1 MTRLGHS
8 SPELPVNSMHLEQK
22 GPFSSCT
29 ATVGL
34 RERKKERLR
43 QAILVTALQ
52 LFKERG
58 YEQTRISDIA
68 SAVEIGDATLYRY
81 FASKE
86 AIVNGISA
94 MAMQMPPEQ
103 LPDVRSDVGVEEHVR
118 AVYGGGVAAQVL
130 AHRWIFRLAGS
141 MPPSSNLFGSD
152 EDVASGLRRHLESA
166 MLQGQTRGEITTE
179 IDAVTLTDLLASML
193 NTTVLGWA
201 RSDGDAEL
209 QPRIE
214 AVIRVFFRGVGK

>member
-8 SPELPVNSMHLEQK
+8 SSELPVSSVHLERK
-22 GPFSSCT
+22 GQILDWR
-29 ATVGL
+29 ATGGL

-43 QAILVTALQ
+43 QAILDTALQ

-68 SAVEIGDATLYRY
+68 SAVEIGEATLYRY

-86 AIVNGISA
+86 AIVNEISA
-94 MAMQMPPEQ
+94 MAMQMPREQ
-103 LPDVRSDVGVEEHVR
+103 LPDLRTDVRVEEHVR
-118 AVYGGGVAAQVL
+118 AVYGGVATQVL
-130 AHRWIFRLAGS
+130 ANRWIFKLAGS
-141 MPPSSNLFGSD
+141 LPLGSNLFSSD
-152 EDVASGLRRHLESA
+152 EDVASGLGRHLQSA
-166 MLQGQTRGEITTE
+166 LREGQKRGEVTNE
-179 IDAVTLTDLLASML
+179 VDAATLTDLFASML
-193 NTTVLGWA
+193 STTVFGWA
-201 RSDGDAEL
+201 RGDGSAEL

>member
-1 MTRLGHS
+1 MTRLGHGS
-8 SPELPVNSMHLEQK
+8 SELQGQFLN
-22 GPFSSCT
+22 CR
-29 ATVGL
+29 ATGGL

-43 QAILVTALQ
+43 QAILDTALR

-58 YEQTRISDIA
+58 YDQTRISDIA
-68 SAVEIGDATLYRY
+68 SAVEIGEATLYRY

-86 AIVNGISA
+86 AIVHGISA
-94 MAMQMPPEQ
+94 MAMQLPPEQ
-103 LPDVRSDVGVEEHVR
+103 LPDVRTDVGVEEHVR
-118 AVYGGGVAAQVL
+118 AVYGGDVAAQVL

-141 MPPSSNLFGSD
+141 MPPNSNLFSSD

-166 MLQGQTRGEITTE
+166 ILEGQKRGEITTE
-179 IDAVTLTDLLASML
+179 VDAGTLTDLFASML

-201 RSDGDAEL
+201 RSDGCAEL

-214 AVIRVFFRGVGK
+214 ALIRVFFRGGGK